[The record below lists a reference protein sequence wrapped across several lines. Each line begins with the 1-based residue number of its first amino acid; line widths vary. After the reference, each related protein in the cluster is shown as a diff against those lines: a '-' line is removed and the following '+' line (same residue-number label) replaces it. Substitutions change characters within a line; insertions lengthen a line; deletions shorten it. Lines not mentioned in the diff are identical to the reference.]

1 MTKDDI
7 IRMALEAG
15 FSFDANFSI
24 YIEDRDGGCDAELE
38 RFANLVAAAE
48 REACAG
54 LRKEIVLIGGP
65 FTQYESGFWD
75 ALRKYEDAIR
85 ARSQS

>member
-7 IRMALEAG
+7 IEMAQKAG
-15 FSFDANFSI
+15 FSVGNSCTVGDTDS
-24 YIEDRDGGCDAELE
+24 CE
-38 RFANLVAAAE
+38 RFAALVAAAE

-65 FTQYESGFWD
+65 FTEYESGFWD
-75 ALRKYEDAIR
+75 ALQKYEDAIR
-85 ARSQS
+85 ERSQS

>member
-15 FSFDANFSI
+15 MPMAWISDSGVLNWT
-24 YIEDRDGGCDAELE
+24 DLK

-48 REACAG
+48 REECAKAAFYG
-54 LRKEIVLIGGP
+54 YYIDLDGEEI
-65 FTQYESGFWD
+65 S
-75 ALRKYEDAIR
+75 ASIR
-85 ARSQS
+85 ARGNRT

>member
-7 IRMALEAG
+7 IRMAKEAG
-15 FSFDANFSI
+15 FSVGNSCTVGDIDS
-24 YIEDRDGGCDAELE
+24 CE
-38 RFANLVAAAE
+38 RFAALVAAAE

-54 LRKEIVLIGGP
+54 LRKEMVLRG
-65 FTQYESGFWD
+65 TWQTEYEEGFWD
-75 ALRKYEDAIR
+75 AVEHYEDAIR

>member
-7 IRMALEAG
+7 IKMAVEAG
-15 FSFDANFSI
+15 LHI
-24 YIEDRDGGCDAELE
+24 YPEFEKAFE
-38 RFANLVAAAE
+38 RFAALVAAAE

-54 LRKEIVLIGGP
+54 LRKEIVLIGGLP
-65 FTQYESGFWD
+65 TEYEEGFWD

-85 ARSQS
+85 ARSQL